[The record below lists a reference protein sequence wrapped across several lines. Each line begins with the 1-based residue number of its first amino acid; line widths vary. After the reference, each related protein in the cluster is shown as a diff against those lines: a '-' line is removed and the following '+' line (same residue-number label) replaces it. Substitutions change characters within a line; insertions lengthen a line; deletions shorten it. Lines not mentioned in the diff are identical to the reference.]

1 MSYSLQTG
9 GASKLLPI
17 VGVIVGIIV
26 IVIII
31 IIVVKKPTP
40 QSQASARASET
51 TQAPPP
57 SVVPARAPTP
67 APAPAL
73 APVSAPVA
81 TKFTFYQGMDS
92 NGNDIYQKIELAD
105 NVPGLSAHCSSLPN
119 CKGFNTNAW
128 IKHTISPQSAWL
140 RWTSEPSKGLYV
152 RN

>member
-57 SVVPARAPTP
+57 SV
-67 APAPAL
+67 
-73 APVSAPVA
+73 APVA